1 MFRNRMCL
9 LLCCVALL
17 SLASLPL
24 FGQGKKSIAEKIEWT
39 WEVTPEH
46 VQPGL
51 PNVLLLGD
59 SITRNYYPT
68 VAKELEGKVNVYLF
82 SASTSVGDPRLQDQ
96 LKEFFKMVNVKFRVV
111 HFNNGMHGW
120 GYTET
125 EFGENFSAYIKAIR
139 RDAPGAKLVWAN
151 VTPVPKDD
159 PSAQTNARIDARNAI
174 TEPIIKAEKIAL
186 DDQWALMKK
195 HPEMYQDNVHPSE
208 EASKLQGKQAAETI
222 EKLL

>member
-1 MFRNRMCL
+1 MFRNRRCL
-9 LLCCVALL
+9 LLCYVALL
-17 SLASLPL
+17 SLASMPL
-24 FGQGKKSIAEKIEWT
+24 HGQGKKSIAEKIEWT

-46 VQPGL
+46 VQPEL

-68 VAKELEGKVNVYLF
+68 VAKELEGKANVYLF
-82 SASTSVGDPRLQDQ
+82 SASTSVGDPRLPGQ

-125 EFGENFSAYIKAIR
+125 EFGDNFSAYIKAIR
-139 RDAPGAKLVWAN
+139 KDAPRAKLVWAN

-159 PSAQTNARIDARNAI
+159 PTAQTNARIEARNAI
-174 TEPIIKAEKIAL
+174 TEPVIADEKIPL
-186 DDQWALMKK
+186 DDQYALMKQ
-195 HPEMYQDNVHPSE
+195 HPEMYQDNVHPN
-208 EASKLQGKQAAETI
+208 EAASRLQGKQAGEEI
-222 EKLL
+222 LKLL

>member
-1 MFRNRMCL
+1 MFRIRRCFAVCGVIL
-9 LLCCVALL
+9 F

-24 FGQGKKSIAEKIEWT
+24 HGQGKKSIAEKIEWT
-39 WEVTPEH
+39 WEVTPDH

-68 VAKELEGKVNVYLF
+68 VVKELDGKANVYLF
-82 SASTSVGDPRLQDQ
+82 SASTSVGDPRLPEQ
-96 LKEFFKMVNVKFRVV
+96 LKEFFKMVEVKFRVI

-120 GYTET
+120 GYSET

-159 PSAQTNARIDARNAI
+159 PTAQTNARIDARNAM
-174 TEPIIKAEKIAL
+174 TEPIIRAEKIPL
-186 DDQWALMKK
+186 DDQWVLMKK
-195 HPEMYQDNVHPSE
+195 HPEMYRDNVHPSE
-208 EASKLQGKQAAETI
+208 EASQLQGKQAAEAI

>member
-1 MFRNRMCL
+1 MFRSFTRWVVCG
-9 LLCCVALL
+9 VALL

-24 FGQGKKSIAEKIEWT
+24 LGQGKKSIAEKIEWT
-39 WEVTPEH
+39 WEVTPDH
-46 VQPGL
+46 VQSGL

-68 VAKELEGKVNVYLF
+68 VVKELDGKANVYLF
-82 SASTSVGDPRLQDQ
+82 SASTSVGDPRLPGQ
-96 LKEFFKMVNVKFRVV
+96 LKEFFKMVDVKFRVV

-120 GYTET
+120 GYSET

-174 TEPIIKAEKIAL
+174 TEPIIEAEKIPL
-186 DDQWALMKK
+186 DDQHALMKQ
-195 HPEMYQDNVHPSE
+195 HPEMYRDNVHPSE
-208 EASKLQGKQAAETI
+208 EASQLQGKQAAETI